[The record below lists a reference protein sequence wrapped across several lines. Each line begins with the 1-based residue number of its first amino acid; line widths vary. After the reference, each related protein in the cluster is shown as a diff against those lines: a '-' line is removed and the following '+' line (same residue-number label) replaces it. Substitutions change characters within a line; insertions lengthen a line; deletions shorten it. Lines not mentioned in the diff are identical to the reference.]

1 MSRRALRHALV
12 AAVALASA
20 SGCEPRIAPVAAPTV
35 DFQSSLAGKI
45 PGRYA
50 LSLDPTTV
58 ALDRSVQSS
67 TSVCAEQRYP
77 FRPAS
82 ALGRTLETALAV
94 VFERVDAAPPRTTP
108 DVSSP
113 APGTGMI
120 HAWLERFDPK
130 LKCDVDFWG
139 RSCVATVDLTLGIE
153 VRMAYGRSL
162 SFTTSSSESAEG
174 GAGGACQDVSEILG
188 EAYALALRDVVHT
201 ALEEIAA
208 SEALR
213 PATPR

>member
-1 MSRRALRHALV
+1 MSARLAAPFVL
-12 AAVALASA
+12 AAVTLVVVPA
-20 SGCEPRIAPVAAPTV
+20 CEPRITPVTAPSVE
-35 DFQSSLAGKI
+35 FQSALAGKI

-50 LSLDPTTV
+50 LGLDPTTV
-58 ALDRSVQSS
+58 ALERSVQSS

-77 FRPAS
+77 FRPAP
-82 ALGRTLETALAV
+82 ALARTLETALRV
-94 VFERVDAAPPRTTP
+94 VFEHVDAAAPRTTP

-113 APGTGMI
+113 APGTGVI

-139 RSCVATVDLTLGIE
+139 RSCVASVDLTLGLE

-162 SFTTSSSESAEG
+162 SFTASSTESAEG
-174 GAGGACQDVSEILG
+174 GAGGACQDVSDVLG

-208 SEALR
+208 SESLHP
-213 PATPR
+213 PAAR